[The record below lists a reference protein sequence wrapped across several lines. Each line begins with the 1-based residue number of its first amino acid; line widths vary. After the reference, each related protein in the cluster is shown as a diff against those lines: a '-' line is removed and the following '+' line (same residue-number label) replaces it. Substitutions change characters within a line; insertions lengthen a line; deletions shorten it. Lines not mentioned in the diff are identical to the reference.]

1 MQSKSCDGTIGECRE
16 KIIGNEKNKLKHAP
30 ISCENGTSPN
40 FSSSMAPHEGT
51 LYEKKTP
58 SECHQAS
65 TIVHMLQYGSACGGL
80 LTYFGSFKR
89 QVGK

>member
-51 LYEKKTP
+51 LYEKKPRVNVTK
-58 SECHQAS
+58 HQ
-65 TIVHMLQYGSACGGL
+65 GL
-80 LTYFGSFKR
+80 FICCSMAVR
-89 QVGK
+89 AVGCSHILVR